1 MSWTRRH
8 LLSLEGLTREEINTV
23 LDETVDMLP
32 VASGKQ
38 ETRQELNGHRLVNLF
53 AEADPETELS
63 FSLAA
68 RNLGAE
74 MLSFSAV
81 SREQSWSEAASNLK
95 ALGGE
100 LFIVRHPSPL
110 VPQMLARRLD
120 LPVINA
126 GDGYHE
132 NPSQALTDI
141 FTMREVLGHLEGL
154 SVGIIGDVK
163 HSGVARSNFWGL
175 KALGA
180 RVVLIGPP
188 TLIPRELRACGAEV
202 SRDLDAVLPEL
213 DVISILS
220 LKSEC
225 REQNFIPSLREYS
238 RRWGMNSVRLQAAP
252 PGLVILHSGS
262 ITRGVEISPE
272 VADSKKSLI
281 LRQVT
286 NAVAVRMALLRLV
299 HGASQGDAN
308 G

>member
-1 MSWTRRH
+1 LSWTRRH

-23 LDETVDMLP
+23 LDQAVDMLP
-32 VASGKQ
+32 VAAGKQ
-38 ETRQELNGHRLVNLF
+38 EIRQDLNGYRLVSLF

-74 MLSFSAV
+74 ILRFSAGPQ
-81 SREQSWSEAASNLK
+81 EQSLSQAASNLK
-95 ALGGE
+95 ALGGQ
-100 LFIVRHPSPL
+100 LFIVRHRSPL

-120 LPVINA
+120 LSVINA

-154 SVGIIGDVK
+154 AVGIIGDVK
-163 HSGVARSNFWGL
+163 HSSVARSNFWGL

-188 TLIPRELRACGAEV
+188 TLIPRELRACGAEI

-213 DVISILS
+213 DVINVLP
-220 LKSEC
+220 LKSQ
-225 REQNFIPSLREYS
+225 RQSQNFLPSLREYS
-238 RRWGMNSVRLQAAP
+238 RRWGVNALRLQAAGS
-252 PGLVILHSGS
+252 GLMIMHSGS
-262 ITRGVEISPE
+262 ITPGVEISPE

-281 LRQVT
+281 LKQVT